1 MRKEKPA
8 VKEPFVAVY
17 EPISDKVSAGLI
29 ESVDRVKLDPQGE
42 EGCAIKVNT
51 KEGDTFTLLIF

>member
-1 MRKEKPA
+1 MTGPSFKILTN

-29 ESVDRVKLDPQGE
+29 ESVDRVKLDP
-42 EGCAIKVNT
+42 
-51 KEGDTFTLLIF
+51 